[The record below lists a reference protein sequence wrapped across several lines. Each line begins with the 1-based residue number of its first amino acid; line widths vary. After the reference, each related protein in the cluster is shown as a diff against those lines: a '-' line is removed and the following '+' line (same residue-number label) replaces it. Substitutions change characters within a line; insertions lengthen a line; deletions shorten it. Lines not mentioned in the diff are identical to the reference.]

1 MAHTPTQIKHTL
13 RLPLGVLVDDVW
25 QEVGLVEIPVTL
37 HVDVRGGRTLA
48 STNLSQATVLDA
60 GTLADPTARVCS
72 ACGQDVHPGQDLL
85 MAFDGDVVHH
95 HCQATTTLNGMV
107 TP

>member
-25 QEVGLVEIPVTL
+25 QELGLVEIPVTL

-48 STNLSQATVLDA
+48 ATNIARRENFREAVADLERAANRGFEL
-60 GTLADPTARVCS
+60 GT
-72 ACGQDVHPGQDLL
+72 
-85 MAFDGDVVHH
+85 
-95 HCQATTTLNGMV
+95 
-107 TP
+107 

>member
-1 MAHTPTQIKHTL
+1 MTSRNKTITHTL

-48 STNLSQATVLDA
+48 AANLSQATVLDD
-60 GTLADPTARVCS
+60 GTLADPNARVCS

-85 MAFDGDVVHH
+85 VSFDGEVVHQ
-95 HCQATTTLNGMV
+95 HCPATPTLNGMV

>member
-1 MAHTPTQIKHTL
+1 MAHTPTQIKHSL

-72 ACGQDVHPGQDLL
+72 ACGQDVQGQDLL

-95 HCQATTTLNGMV
+95 HCPAATTLNGMV